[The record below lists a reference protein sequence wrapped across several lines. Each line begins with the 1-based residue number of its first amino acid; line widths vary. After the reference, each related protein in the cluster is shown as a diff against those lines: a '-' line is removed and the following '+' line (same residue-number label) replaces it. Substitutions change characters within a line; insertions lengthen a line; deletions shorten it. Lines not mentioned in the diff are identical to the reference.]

1 MISIKRVYQT
11 EKVTIGILLIDN
23 EPFFWTLE
31 EPWNNNLMNQ
41 SCIPLG
47 HYRAHEYQSSKF
59 GKCYQITDL
68 QNRQPANRSGIL
80 IHAGNTIEDTS
91 GCILLGMELGLIQGE
106 KAVLKSKEAYNS
118 FMAKMY
124 GVLSCDLIIC

>member
-1 MISIKRVYQT
+1 MINIKRVYQND
-11 EKVTIGILLIDN
+11 KVTIGIISIDK

-31 EPWNNNLMNQ
+31 EPWNNNLANI
-41 SCIPLG
+41 SCIPAG

-59 GKCYQITDL
+59 GKCYQVTDL

-80 IHAGNTIEDTS
+80 IHAGNTVEDTS
-91 GCILLGMELGLIQGE
+91 GCILLGMELGLLRGE
-106 KAVLKSKEAYNS
+106 KAVLKSKEAYNF

-124 GVLSCDLIIC
+124 GVLSCDLVIS